1 MANNINFMIE
11 KSGMRVV
18 CNEVKLKN
26 PLIPPHSHTLAEF
39 IFVLSGAGTYHVDG
53 RVYTI
58 KKFDLIYTRPGKHH
72 YLMIDESEP
81 YFRINIHYDT
91 SALSEE
97 LIRSIPKTVDVLSFE
112 DNDTVKNIFSNMS
125 YYYDNL
131 EADARDQLFEALI
144 VQMICSFAIA
154 ATGNV
159 AVQTASTNPL
169 IEKALRYIK
178 EHLYEIESVDEI
190 CREIY
195 VTKSHL
201 HHLFMENLRITPKRY
216 IKEKRLIRA
225 RRRILDGEK
234 PTTVFRDCG
243 FGDYA
248 SFYRNYKAY
257 YGYAPSSE
265 GDPEAMGAKDNYTNE
280 KEQYLAYF

>member
-1 MANNINFMIE
+1 MATNVNFMID
-11 KSGMRVV
+11 KNSMRVV
-18 CNEVKLKN
+18 CSEVKLQN
-26 PLIPPHSHTLAEF
+26 SLIPPHSHTVAEF
-39 IFVLSGAGTYHVDG
+39 IFIISGSGTYHVDG
-53 RVYTI
+53 RVYSI

-72 YLMIDESEP
+72 YLMLNKAEP
-81 YFRINIHYDT
+81 YVRVNIHYDT
-91 SALSEE
+91 SALSNE
-97 LIRSIPKTVDVLSFE
+97 LISSIPKTVDVLSFE
-112 DNDTVKNIFSNMS
+112 DNDTVKNIFSNMT

-131 EADARDQLFEALI
+131 EGEGRIQLFEALI
-144 VQMICSFAIA
+144 TQMICSFAIA
-154 ATGNV
+154 ATGDG

-169 IEKALRYIK
+169 IEKALKYIK

-234 PTTVFRDCG
+234 PTAVFRDCG

-265 GDPEAMGAKDNYTNE
+265 GDPEAMGAKENYSME